1 MRRSRQWVVIGLCT
15 LSLLGGGLVFAQS
28 KPGPDT
34 GMSKPATMPDPGKA
48 GAGAGAGMERS
59 KTAPGMEMPKA
70 GMVDLNTADEATLT
84 SLKGV
89 GPVKARAIMKYRQ
102 EHGGFKSVD
111 ELNKVPGFGDKT
123 TASLKPL
130 VTVGKMGQ

>member
-1 MRRSRQWVVIGLCT
+1 MQWVAVGLCT
-15 LSLLGGGLVFAQS
+15 LSLFSGGLVFAQS

-48 GAGAGAGMERS
+48 GAGAGMEKS
-59 KTAPGMEMPKA
+59 KMAPAMEAPKA
-70 GMVDLNTADEATLT
+70 GLVDLNTADEATLT

-89 GPVKARAIMKYRQ
+89 GSVKAKAIMQYRQ

-111 ELNKVPGFGDKT
+111 ELKNVTGFGDKT
-123 TASLKPL
+123 LESLKPL